1 MQRPYKSSSYL
12 LILNSYLLTLTSYLL
27 SLPSLSSC
35 KIKTM
40 WKNHPKALPFLFFS
54 EMWERFGY
62 YLMIGIFTL
71 YLKDSVDGFNMD
83 EKDASSL
90 YGTFIAL
97 VFFTPFLGGLIA
109 DRYLGYR
116 NSIIMGGLLMGIG
129 YCTMGIHSES
139 MLYVSMT
146 LVILGNGFFKPNIS
160 TLLGNVYNTPLHVNQ
175 KDEGYNIFYMGINI
189 GAFICNFFGA
199 ALYSMIGW
207 GAAFAAAGVGMFI
220 GVITFISG
228 TKHYK
233 AYDVRKPL
241 QPGDLS
247 LWQITATVI
256 LPSILF
262 GVIGWYIKGTSGYL
276 FDSNST
282 DAFIFACIPVIFFY
296 TILLLRSNKEE
307 RPAMGAMLAIFLVVI
322 LFWAIFKQ
330 NGSALNTWA
339 SRYTDREVKGSTGEL
354 LQTLKQTDKAVFTT
368 YKLDSVVKM
377 DAQFRKIKVDGR
389 EVKELAYPS
398 YFKNV
403 SPDKLPKEGEAV
415 KAWLPSLSQ
424 SINPFWVIV
433 LTPLVL
439 AFFTWLRRKG
449 KEPSTPTKIA
459 FGLLISALSVL
470 VMVAAV
476 KAGDNGAEKVS
487 VWWLAGSYGVVTI
500 GELFLSPM
508 GLSLVSKLSPARI
521 TSLMM
526 GGWFLSTSI
535 GNKLSGVLASKWDE
549 YDNKADYFWL
559 NFFLL
564 AIAALFLFV
573 LLKWL
578 NRVMKS
584 KGVN

>member
-1 MQRPYKSSSYL
+1 
-12 LILNSYLLTLTSYLL
+12 
-27 SLPSLSSC
+27 
-35 KIKTM
+35 M
-40 WKNHPKALPFLFFS
+40 WKKHPKALPFLFFS

-71 YLKDSVDGFNMD
+71 YLKDSVAGFNMD
-83 EKDASSL
+83 EKESASL

-116 NSIIMGGLLMGIG
+116 KSIIFGGLLMGVG
-129 YCTMGIHSES
+129 YCTMGIHSQT
-139 MLYVSMT
+139 MLYISMS
-146 LVILGNGFFKPNIS
+146 LVIIGNGFFKPNIS
-160 TLLGNVYNTPLHVNQ
+160 TLLGNVYSTPEHIQQ

-199 ALYSMIGW
+199 ALYTTIGW

-220 GVITFISG
+220 GVITFVIG
-228 TKHYK
+228 TKHYA

-241 QPGDLS
+241 QQGDLS
-247 LWQITATVI
+247 LGKIILLVI
-256 LPSILF
+256 FPSIIF
-262 GVIGWYIKGTSGYL
+262 GVIGWFMKGSNGYI

-282 DAFIFACIPVIFFY
+282 DAFIFACVPVLVFY
-296 TILLLRSNKEE
+296 TALLLRSSREE
-307 RPAMGAMLAIFLVVI
+307 RPAMGAMLSIFAVVI

-339 SRYTDREVKGSTGEL
+339 SRYTDRQVSNTTGDVL
-354 LQTLKQTDKAVFTT
+354 FSLMQTDKPANTT
-368 YKLDSVVKM
+368 YKLDTVVKL
-377 DAQFRKIKVDGR
+377 DNQFRKIKENGI
-389 EVKELAYPS
+389 EMKELDYPS

-403 SPDKLPKEGEAV
+403 PSDKKPAEGETV

-424 SINPFWVIV
+424 SINPFWVIA
-433 LTPLVL
+433 LTPLIV
-439 AFFTWLRRKG
+439 AMFTYLRRKG

-470 VMVAAV
+470 VMIAAV
-476 KAGDNGAEKVS
+476 KVGNNGAEKVS
-487 VWWLAGSYGVVTI
+487 VWWLIGSYGVVTI

-508 GLSLVSKLSPARI
+508 GLSLVSKLSPVRN

-535 GNKLSGVLASKWDE
+535 GNKLSGILASKWDE
-549 YDNKADYFWL
+549 YDDKANYFWL
-559 NFFLL
+559 NFGLL
-564 AIAALFLFV
+564 FAAALFLFV

-578 NRVMKS
+578 NKVMKE
-584 KGVN
+584 KGIN